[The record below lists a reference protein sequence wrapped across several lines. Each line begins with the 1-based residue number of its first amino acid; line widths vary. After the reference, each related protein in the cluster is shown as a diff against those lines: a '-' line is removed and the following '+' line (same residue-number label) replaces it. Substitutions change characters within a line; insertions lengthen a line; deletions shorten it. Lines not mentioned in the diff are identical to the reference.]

1 MSLGLIPRS
10 RNRGWGLVR
19 GGDPDRL
26 FDELWSDFARLPSAF
41 VDERARFVPHVDVT
55 ETDEAYTVTAERP
68 GLEENDFEVVLEDGV
83 LTLKGQKRSEHE
95 SEEANARRYESR
107 SGEFVRR
114 LRFETPVDENEVVA
128 AYKNGVLTVTLPKP
142 EEARPQVRNIPIQ
155 TS

>member
-1 MSLGLIPRS
+1 MSLGLIPLS
-10 RNRGWGLVR
+10 RNRGWSLVR
-19 GGDPDRL
+19 AGNADRL
-26 FDELWSDFARLPSAF
+26 FDELWSDFGRFPSAF
-41 VDERARFVPHVDVT
+41 VTERARFVPRVDVT
-55 ETDEAYTVTAERP
+55 ETDEAYTVTAELP
-68 GLEENDFEVVLEDGV
+68 GLEEKDFEVVLEDGV

-95 SEEANARRYESR
+95 SEEANVRRYESR

-114 LRFETPVDENEVVA
+114 LRFETPIDENGVVA